1 METRTVLSTI
11 QTGVLE
17 EDIVVESDDDVEDHA
32 SDETSA
38 ARDADAVV
46 RAIADATNEKKPP
59 ATREA
64 RASRRFGFDALER
77 RAD

>member
-1 METRTVLSTI
+1 METRTILSTI
-11 QTGVLE
+11 QTGMLE
-17 EDIVVESDDDVEDHA
+17 EDIVAVEPDDDA
-32 SDETSA
+32 IDEKDA
-38 ARDADAVV
+38 ARDADAAV
-46 RAIADATNEKKPP
+46 RAIEDATNEKKPQ